1 MNNNSANQLGV
12 LLKKDWLILR
22 RNWVFLLMFIV
33 LPVLMMTAFWQLHAI
48 VGSTDNEE
56 HHNLQRN

>member
-1 MNNNSANQLGV
+1 
-12 LLKKDWLILR
+12 
-22 RNWVFLLMFIV
+22 LLMFVV